1 MYRFLRNS
9 HLLMGLFLA
18 PFVLMFGLSSIRF
31 SHSTWFPVTPAETT
45 MSVAVDPAKA
55 TTPRAL
61 GNLLMEQEGYYGFI
75 LDIEERDGGF
85 GFLIGRMGTI
95 HEIDY
100 KAGAA
105 EVTVVKRVTPFMG
118 MMNWMHGTFGFDQEF
133 KPNNF
138 WALLMLLTS
147 IGLIALGGTGVY
159 LWFKIHQERR
169 TGSILLF
176 ASLAFGMGMIALLR
190 FS

>member
-1 MYRFLRNS
+1 MHRLLRNS
-9 HLLMGLFLA
+9 HLLMGLFFA

-31 SHSTWFPVTPAETT
+31 SHNEWFPATPEETT
-45 MSVAVDPAKA
+45 MSVAVDPAQA
-55 TTPRAL
+55 TSPRAL
-61 GNLLMEQEGYYGFI
+61 GNLLMEREGYYGFI
-75 LDIEERDGGF
+75 LDIEERDDGF

-95 HEIDY
+95 HHIDY
-100 KAGAA
+100 EAGTSQ
-105 EVTVVKRVTPFMG
+105 VTVIKRVTPFMG

-147 IGLIALGGTGVY
+147 IGLIALGCTGVY

-176 ASLAFGMGMIALLR
+176 ASLAFGIGMIALLR
-190 FS
+190 FP